1 MSEFKSLNPNG
12 YFKCFSPN
20 LYRYLKQ
27 NGFYYI
33 TKNVHEGSGRTYFEF
48 EITDELD
55 KALKQFTLDKQ
66 KYMESRGLH

>member
-1 MSEFKSLNPNG
+1 MSKFESLNPNG

-33 TKNVHEGSGRTYFEF
+33 TKNVHEKTGRTYFEF
-48 EITDELD
+48 SKTDELD
-55 KALKQFTLDKQ
+55 KALKQFTKDKEQ
-66 KYMESRGLH
+66 YFKSL